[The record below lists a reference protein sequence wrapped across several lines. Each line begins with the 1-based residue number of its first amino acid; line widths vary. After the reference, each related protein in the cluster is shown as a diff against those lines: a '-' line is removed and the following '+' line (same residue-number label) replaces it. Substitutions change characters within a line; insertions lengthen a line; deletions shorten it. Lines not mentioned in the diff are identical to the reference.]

1 MNFRIREAN
10 PKDIDVIFNFI
21 CELAE
26 YEKLRDDVTATPD
39 LLHESLFV
47 KKQAEV
53 LIAELAD
60 DPATIVD
67 SAYSYDSYT
76 AVGFALFFHNFST
89 FKGRACLYL
98 EDIYVK
104 PEFRGKGYGKQL
116 IGELAAIAVNRKCD
130 RFEWSVLDW
139 NEPSIKFYKSLG
151 AIPMDEWTVYRLT
164 GESLKKLAGL

>member
-1 MNFRIREAN
+1 MSIKIREAN
-10 PKDIDVIFNFI
+10 PGDIDIIFNFI

-26 YEKLRDDVTATPD
+26 YEKLRDDVTATPE
-39 LLHESLFV
+39 LLFESLFV

-53 LIAELAD
+53 LIAEVAGDSTTLV
-60 DPATIVD
+60 DPAYNSGNYI
-67 SAYSYDSYT
+67 

-104 PEFRGKGYGKQL
+104 PEYRGKGYGKQL

-139 NEPSIKFYKSLG
+139 NDSSIKFYKSLG